1 MTPHGEVRWTTYSV
15 FQGEERWKSEG
26 IQVGGPGA
34 ARGVIGNWFE
44 KDYDTHGPA
53 GPTAFWKVSFGVDR
67 ESLSLFV
74 GEVARKKEG
83 EQGEMGCVIDDR

>member
-34 ARGVIGNWFE
+34 ARGVMGNWFE

-53 GPTAFWKVSFGVDR
+53 GPTAFWKVSSVC
-67 ESLSLFV
+67 LSLRDGFQ
-74 GEVARKKEG
+74 GIARP
-83 EQGEMGCVIDDR
+83 